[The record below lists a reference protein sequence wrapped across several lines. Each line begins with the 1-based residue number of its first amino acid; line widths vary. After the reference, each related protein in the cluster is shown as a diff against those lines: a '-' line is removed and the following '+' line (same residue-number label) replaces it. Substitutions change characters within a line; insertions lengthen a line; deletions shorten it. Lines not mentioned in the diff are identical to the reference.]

1 MAQPG
6 RRQAGRDTEGAAVA
20 PEAAAATEASP
31 LSDADEA
38 GLATVPL
45 LPAVAP
51 AVEDAAGEGYPAGRP
66 VVGDRGGPVHQ
77 FCQRQQLRSHAS
89 A

>member
-1 MAQPG
+1 MGVAQPG

-20 PEAAAATEASP
+20 PEAAATEASP

-51 AVEDAAGEGYPAGRP
+51 AVEGAAGEGYPAGRP
-66 VVGDRGGPVHQ
+66 VVGDRGGPVDGEW
-77 FCQRQQLRSHAS
+77 
-89 A
+89 

>member
-6 RRQAGRDTEGAAVA
+6 RRQAGRDTEGVAVA
-20 PEAAAATEASP
+20 PAAATEASP

-51 AVEDAAGEGYPAGRP
+51 AVEDVAGEGYPAGRP
-66 VVGDRGGPVHQ
+66 VVGDRGGPVDGEW
-77 FCQRQQLRSHAS
+77 
-89 A
+89 

>member
-20 PEAAAATEASP
+20 PAAATEASP

-51 AVEDAAGEGYPAGRP
+51 AVEDVAGEGYPAGRP
-66 VVGDRGGPVHQ
+66 VVGDRGGPVDGEW
-77 FCQRQQLRSHAS
+77 
-89 A
+89 

>member
-20 PEAAAATEASP
+20 PAAATEASP

-51 AVEDAAGEGYPAGRP
+51 AVEGAAGEGYPAGRP
-66 VVGDRGGPVHQ
+66 VVGDRGGPVDGEW
-77 FCQRQQLRSHAS
+77 
-89 A
+89 

>member
-1 MAQPG
+1 MGLAQPG
-6 RRQAGRDTEGAAVA
+6 RRQAGRDTVGAVA
-20 PEAAAATEASP
+20 AEASP

-51 AVEDAAGEGYPAGRP
+51 AVEATATDDEDVAGEGYPVGRP
-66 VVGDRGGPVHQ
+66 PVGDLGGPVDGE
-77 FCQRQQLRSHAS
+77 
-89 A
+89 

>member
-20 PEAAAATEASP
+20 PAAATEASP

-51 AVEDAAGEGYPAGRP
+51 AVEDAAGEGSPAGRP
-66 VVGDRGGPVHQ
+66 VVGDRGGPVDGEW
-77 FCQRQQLRSHAS
+77 
-89 A
+89 

>member
-20 PEAAAATEASP
+20 PAAAAEASP

-66 VVGDRGGPVHQ
+66 VVGDLGGPVDGE
-77 FCQRQQLRSHAS
+77 
-89 A
+89 

>member
-6 RRQAGRDTEGAAVA
+6 RRQAGRDTVGAVA
-20 PEAAAATEASP
+20 AEASP

-45 LPAVAP
+45 LPAAAAP
-51 AVEDAAGEGYPAGRP
+51 AVEATAAEDEDVAGEGYPVGRP
-66 VVGDRGGPVHQ
+66 VVGDLGGPVDGE
-77 FCQRQQLRSHAS
+77 
-89 A
+89 